1 MGRKLREG
9 KAAGVAPKLA
19 VLARRLLKREREDNL
34 EDNPEDTLEPVDL
47 VPMAEFICSCRR
59 LRDDVFGADFFGDPA
74 WDILLD
80 LYIGQSDSRTM
91 PGRMVSWNTTQRWV
105 NVLEAEGLVH
115 HAPGSDRLDRDIRLT
130 EKGSTLMHDYLRRA
144 ARIV

>member
-19 VLARRLLKREREDNL
+19 VLARRLLKREGED
-34 EDNPEDTLEPVDL
+34 DPEDTLEPADL

-80 LYIGQSDSRTM
+80 LYIGQSESRTM
-91 PGRMVSWNTTQRWV
+91 PGRTVSWNTTQRWV
-105 NVLEAEGLVH
+105 NVLEAEGLVL
-115 HAPGSDRLDRDIRLT
+115 HAPGSDRLGGDIRLT
-130 EKGSTLMHDYLRRA
+130 EKGASLMHDYLRRA